1 VGLFDEGLASNDKDI
16 VLVPRNMNSG
26 NVAAVREFLVGLQ
39 LNSDP
44 FLLIN
49 DVTFN
54 RVEALGFT
62 MLE

>member
-1 VGLFDEGLASNDKDI
+1 MGLFDEGLASNDKDI